1 MKIKSFGCS
10 FIYGTDLKDV
20 DDHKGEPYS
29 LPSRYTWPSLLAQSA
44 NYAYEC
50 HARPGSGNLRILEKV
65 LAHSMEDPNCVFVI
79 GWSWI
84 DRFDYTTDVTTKPP
98 HIYDVAGTSV
108 WRTVMPVDTDH
119 RATVYYRELHSQYR
133 DTLTNLIYI
142 KTAIDTLHQKNI
154 KFIMTYIDELLF
166 EVSSASTPAVSEL
179 QNFIQPY
186 MTKFEGKTFLDFSR
200 QRGFV
205 ISPTMHPLEPAHQ
218 AAFETIKSYNLL

>member
-1 MKIKSFGCS
+1 
-10 FIYGTDLKDV
+10 
-20 DDHKGEPYS
+20 
-29 LPSRYTWPSLLAQSA
+29 
-44 NYAYEC
+44 
-50 HARPGSGNLRILEKV
+50 
-65 LAHSMEDPNCVFVI
+65 
-79 GWSWI
+79 
-84 DRFDYTTDVTTKPP
+84 
-98 HIYDVAGTSV
+98 
-108 WRTVMPVDTDH
+108 
-119 RATVYYRELHSQYR
+119 VYYRELHSQYR